1 MTPLGTAVAVL
12 APVEV
17 ERIWHG
23 VGERPWTVW
32 SLALK
37 ICKKGYCITVI
48 LMFLCICFLAVYI
61 YICLYGLYIY
71 TYVCVSFFVCI
82 YTYIHMYIHRYIL
95 YTSIHIIGMYVYICI
110 WVYLQE
116 IWLGTSTCFIVPAV
130 QDEDATCCL
139 WGKGLE
145 TTPTTCFSR
154 WNFRR
159 LLKFQLVD
167 EVVDELCWILHVIT
181 FVWKS
186 FALIQCWLNWHVVV
200 FKRNRVPDFTRLSFF
215 PW

>member
-1 MTPLGTAVAVL
+1 MTWRWGKAVDSVKFSIKDL
-12 APVEV
+12 QK
-17 ERIWHG
+17 R
-23 VGERPWTVW
+23 
-32 SLALK
+32 LLY
-37 ICKKGYCITVI
+37 YCNTYVYMY
-48 LMFLCICFLAVYI
+48 MFLVCVHIYI

-154 WNFRR
+154 
-159 LLKFQLVD
+159 
-167 EVVDELCWILHVIT
+167 
-181 FVWKS
+181 
-186 FALIQCWLNWHVVV
+186 
-200 FKRNRVPDFTRLSFF
+200 
-215 PW
+215 